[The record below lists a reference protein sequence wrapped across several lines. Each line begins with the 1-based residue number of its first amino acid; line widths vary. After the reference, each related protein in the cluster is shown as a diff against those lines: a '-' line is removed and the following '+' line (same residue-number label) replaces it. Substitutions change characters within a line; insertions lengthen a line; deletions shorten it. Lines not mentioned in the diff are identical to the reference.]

1 MGKDDGSYNIVLLPG
16 IHRETEEECPESWL
30 VFTAKLPQYL
40 KNTTQNLHVDTQE
53 STMVELESKVVAG
66 VGESTLLRYYDIF

>member
-16 IHRETEEECPESWL
+16 LQRDTEKEYPASWL
-30 VFTAKLPQYL
+30 VFTAKLPQYF

-53 STMVELESKVVAG
+53 STKVELESKVLAE
-66 VGESTLLRYYDIF
+66 VGEST